1 MSEGVRTVVRGTFR
15 QMRLALVAVAVA
27 LFGAAPSGAADRD
40 AVLAE
45 IEAIL
50 TGNGMLPLTIKKYA
64 PALSNFYSG
73 DNAELLWLSGSRAGG
88 LADRM
93 LNARYDG
100 LNPADYPADFLLH
113 LRGDTEGGT
122 VADEAEFELWHS
134 AHFLDYAS
142 DMKVGRILPSKVYP
156 EFFAEPRSI
165 DGKSVL
171 AALGRFNDIDRFF
184 DAWEPFN
191 DEYRGL
197 ARQLRRYIEIAEN
210 GGWPSVPPSAEGL
223 NRFSSP
229 EGTVLAERLAAEGL
243 LTAFDQSAGSVRA
256 LDATL
261 PVALR
266 AFQTRYALP
275 PTGDVDTPTLIAMN
289 VPVER
294 RIEQIAL
301 ALERLRWMPETADS
315 TSIFVNKG
323 EGRLSVMS
331 GGRVRKSFEIALNCP
346 LQNGVVAAGRVRE
359 IALNPVLTVSEDYF
373 FNRLLPRLREN
384 PDAVAQDGYVLY
396 EYSTPQPLAAYPWN
410 EFTMRDFRDATGR
423 FSLHLEPGVE
433 NPLGH
438 LLFRADTAEEI
449 MLFDLER
456 ARMEGECD
464 GRLPRTAIGIKDAVG
479 LAPFILAAAYG
490 NRASL
495 EAQIESGR
503 SLLYRP
509 IDVVPIIITYQSAW
523 IGEDNLIRFGRDV
536 FREDQR
542 LREAL
547 KGRKS
552 Q

>member
-1 MSEGVRTVVRGTFR
+1 MVRSAFQHVC
-15 QMRLALVAVAVA
+15 LAVFATAFAFIGAV
-27 LFGAAPSGAADRD
+27 PSSAGDRD

-45 IEAIL
+45 IKRIL
-50 TGNGMLPLTIKKYA
+50 DNNGMLPLTIKKHA
-64 PALSNFYSG
+64 PILLSFYTG
-73 DNAELLWLSGSRAGG
+73 DGAQLLWLASRRADG
-88 LADRM
+88 LVDRM

-100 LNPADYPADFLLH
+100 LDSADYPADFLLH
-113 LRGDTEGGT
+113 LKEDSEAATAAE
-122 VADEAEFELWHS
+122 EAEVELWYS

-156 EFFAEPRSI
+156 EFFAEPRSV
-165 DGKSVL
+165 DGAGVL
-171 AALGRFNDIDRFF
+171 AALTRFNDIDRFF
-184 DAWEPFN
+184 AAWEPFN

-197 ARQLRRYIEIAEN
+197 SQQLRRYIEIAEN
-210 GGWPSVPPSAEGL
+210 GGWPSVPPSAEGVT
-223 NRFSSP
+223 RFSGS
-229 EGTVLAERLAAEGL
+229 EGTALAGRLAAEGL
-243 LTAFDQSAGSVRA
+243 LTTFSQSSDGTRA
-256 LDATL
+256 LDGII
-261 PVALR
+261 PIALK
-266 AFQTRYALP
+266 AFQARYALR
-275 PTGDVDTPTLIAMN
+275 PTGNVDTPTLLAMN

-323 EGRLSVMS
+323 EGRLSVIS
-331 GGRVRKSFEIALNCP
+331 EGRVRKSFEITLNCP
-346 LQNGVVAAGRVRE
+346 LQNGVVAAGRIRE
-359 IALNPVLTVSEDYF
+359 IAINPALTVSEDYF
-373 FNRLLPRLREN
+373 FNRLLPRLRED
-384 PDAVAQDGYVLY
+384 PDAVARDGYVLY
-396 EYSTPQPLAAYPWN
+396 EYSTRQPLAAYPWN
-410 EFTMRDFRDATGR
+410 QFTMRDFRDATGR
-423 FSLHLEPGVE
+423 FSLHLEPGAG

-456 ARMEGECD
+456 ERMEGECD
-464 GRLPRTAIGIKDAVG
+464 GRLPRTAIGIKDAVS
-479 LAPFILAAAYG
+479 LAPFVLAASYG
-490 NRASL
+490 NQTSL

-523 IGEDNLIRFGRDV
+523 LGEDNLIRFGRDI